1 MRARLLLLSALAL
14 GQATPFKT
22 PYSVEEM
29 RNKQAVVDTDLG
41 SFVIQLLPEAAPNHV
56 GHFMKL
62 ARDGAYA
69 GTTFHRVIRYGI
81 IQGGDPLTKDPAKT
95 ALYGTGGLGKLKLE
109 ISGEKHTAGA
119 VAAVLIP
126 NKPDSGG
133 DQFFVDVSDQPALDG
148 QYTIFGRVVE
158 GIEVAQAISAVDADA
173 EGRPSKRIVIK
184 SVAIRDTPPPVVPRF
199 SKESAAELAA
209 FRAVLDTT
217 LGEIEIEFL
226 TDRAP
231 EHARN
236 FLQLADAGVY
246 DGVLVHRVVK
256 GFVVQTG
263 AIGFRNAPLTAA
275 QQKLVH
281 NLQPEFSETPNLPG
295 IVSMARGDD
304 PASATTSFFICV
316 GECRTLD
323 GKYTVFARVVRG
335 LEVLKAMEAVE
346 VDGETPKAPISVRR
360 VTIGVRS

>member
-1 MRARLLLLSALAL
+1 MHLRLLLLFALAL
-14 GQATPFKT
+14 GQAAPFKT
-22 PYSVEEM
+22 PYPLEEM
-29 RNKQAVVDTDLG
+29 RNKQAVVETDLG
-41 SFVIQLLPEAAPNHV
+41 TFVIQLLPDAAPNHV

-62 ARDGAYA
+62 AREGAYA

-81 IQGGDPLTKDPAKT
+81 IQGGDPLTKDPSKA
-95 ALYGTGGLGKLKLE
+95 AAYGTGGLGKLKREL
-109 ISGEKHTAGA
+109 SAEKHTAGA

-133 DQFFVDVSDQPALDG
+133 DQFFVDVTDQPALDG

-158 GIEVAQAISAVDADA
+158 GIEVTQAISAVDADA
-173 EGRPSKRIVIK
+173 EGRPSKRVVIR
-184 SVAIRDTPPPVVPRF
+184 SVTIRDTPPAVVPRF
-199 SKESAAELAA
+199 STETAAELAA
-209 FRAVLDTT
+209 YRATLDTT
-217 LGEIEIEFL
+217 LGEIEIQFL
-226 TDRAP
+226 TDLAP

-246 DGVLVHRVVK
+246 DDVLVHRVVK

-263 AIGFRNAPLTAA
+263 AIAYRTAPLTPA

-281 NLQPEFSETPNLPG
+281 NLQPEFSNTPNLPG
-295 IVSMARGDD
+295 IVSMARGED
-304 PASATTSFFICV
+304 PASATTSFFICI

-323 GKYTVFARVVRG
+323 GKYTVFAKVTRG

-346 VDGETPKAPISVRR
+346 VDGETPKAPIMVRR
-360 VTIGVRS
+360 VTIR